1 MAQKK
6 NFLNWVGF
14 TEEESSNLPSS
25 VDRIREL
32 EAQLAD
38 LKSRRD
44 ITGLTKEEFEI
55 LATET
60 AMSMIKSAQ
69 ARESKA
75 QLAATRLVSET
86 ARATK
91 EELEAADAKA
101 RTILSGA
108 ETRGRKY
115 IQAAESEAEEKIAL
129 AESEAES
136 LMESKKRE
144 ISALASAARR
154 EGERIITEATTEV
167 TGYRQWLSGV
177 ISEAERL
184 YRIQKQ
190 SLDAAESAI
199 QQSRNRLDGA
209 FQRLEDLQKSVLD
222 NLNADDTLINP
233 GPLKVASQRTR
244 PALAAPKKTVKKAAK
259 KAPAKKSAAKKS
271 AKRQIALRYLIK
283 RYFVGV
289 NHP

>member
-1 MAQKK
+1 MMAQKK

-14 TEEESSNLPSS
+14 TEEESSSLPSS

-129 AESEAES
+129 AESEAEA

-244 PALAAPKKTVKKAAK
+244 PALAAPKKSPKKAAK

-271 AKRQIALRYLIK
+271 AKR
-283 RYFVGV
+283 
-289 NHP
+289 

>member
-1 MAQKK
+1 MTMAEK
-6 NFLNWVGF
+6 NSFLNWVGF
-14 TEEESSNLPSS
+14 KGDEPEAPSS

-75 QLAATRLVSET
+75 QAIASRLVAET
-86 ARATK
+86 NRITK
-91 EELEAADAKA
+91 EEIDAADAKA

-115 IQAAESEAEEKIAL
+115 IQAAESEAEEKIAQ
-129 AESEAES
+129 AEAEAES
-136 LMESKKRE
+136 VIESKKRE
-144 ISALASAARR
+144 GNALTTAARR
-154 EGERIITEATTEV
+154 EGERIVIEATAEV
-167 TGYRQWLSGV
+167 TNYRQWLASVMG
-177 ISEAERL
+177 EAERL
-184 YRIQKQ
+184 YKIQTQ

-199 QQSRNRLDGA
+199 HQSRS
-209 FQRLEDLQKSVLD
+209 RLESAFTRLSDLQKNVLG
-222 NLNADDTLINP
+222 NLNSDDTIINA
-233 GPLKVASQRTR
+233 GPIRVSSERTK
-244 PALAAPKKTVKKAAK
+244 PAISAPKKSAKKPVKKTTK
-259 KAPAKKSAAKKS
+259 KAAAKKS
-271 AKRQIALRYLIK
+271 APRK
-283 RYFVGV
+283 
-289 NHP
+289 

>member
-1 MAQKK
+1 MAKK
-6 NFLNWVGF
+6 KSFLNWVGF
-14 TEEESSNLPSS
+14 TGEDESSSQPSS

-32 EAQLAD
+32 EAQIAD

-44 ITGLTKEEFEI
+44 ITGLSKEEFEI

-75 QLAATRLVSET
+75 QASASRLIAET

-101 RTILSGA
+101 RSILSGA

-115 IQAAESEAEEKIAL
+115 IQVAESEAEARIAQ

-136 LMESKKRE
+136 LIESKKRE
-144 ISALASAARR
+144 ISTLATAARR

-167 TGYRQWLSGV
+167 SGYRQWLAGV
-177 ISEAERL
+177 VSEAERL
-184 YRIQKQ
+184 YGIQKQ
-190 SLDAAESAI
+190 SLDAAEAAI

-209 FQRLEDLQKSVLD
+209 FERLEELQKSVLA

-233 GPLKVASQRTR
+233 GPLKVSSQRTHT
-244 PALAAPKKTVKKAAK
+244 ALEAPKKITKT
-259 KAPAKKSAAKKS
+259 AAKKS
-271 AKRQIALRYLIK
+271 AKKAPSAKSADKKTAK
-283 RYFVGV
+283 R
-289 NHP
+289 

>member
-1 MAQKK
+1 MMAQKK
-6 NFLNWVGF
+6 SFLNWVGF
-14 TEEESSNLPSS
+14 TEEESSTLPSS

-32 EAQLAD
+32 EAQIAD

-101 RTILSGA
+101 RTILAGA
-108 ETRGRKY
+108 ESRGRKY
-115 IQAAESEAEEKIAL
+115 IQTAESEAEEKLAL
-129 AESEAES
+129 AESEAEA
-136 LMESKKRE
+136 LIESKKRE
-144 ISALASAARR
+144 ISALATAARR
-154 EGERIITEATTEV
+154 EGERIVSEATTEV

-209 FQRLEDLQKSVLD
+209 FQRLEELQKSVLD

-244 PALAAPKKTVKKAAK
+244 PALAAPKKTAKKAAK

-271 AKRQIALRYLIK
+271 AKR
-283 RYFVGV
+283 
-289 NHP
+289 

>member
-1 MAQKK
+1 MMAEKK
-6 NFLNWVGF
+6 SFLNWVGF
-14 TEEESSNLPSS
+14 TEEESSSLPSS

-32 EAQLAD
+32 EAQIAD

-75 QLAATRLVSET
+75 QAAASRLVAET
-86 ARATK
+86 SRATK

-108 ETRGRKY
+108 ETRGRKF
-115 IQAAESEAEEKIAL
+115 IQAAETEAEEKIAL
-129 AESEAES
+129 AESEAEA

-144 ISALASAARR
+144 ISALATAARR

-167 TGYRQWLSGV
+167 SGYRQWLSGV

-190 SLDAAESAI
+190 SLDAAETAI

-209 FQRLEDLQKSVLD
+209 FQRLEELQKSVLD
-222 NLNADDTLINP
+222 NLNSDNTLINP

-244 PALAAPKKTVKKAAK
+244 PALSAPKKAAK
-259 KAPAKKSAAKKS
+259 RSPAKKASPKKSAAKKS
-271 AKRQIALRYLIK
+271 AKR
-283 RYFVGV
+283 
-289 NHP
+289 